1 MNKNIS
7 KREKFRKILKLSFS
21 LILIFT
27 VLILL
32 LRFLPIKNL
41 NSFMNRQ
48 NSTRFYDSKGN
59 LIYVLSLEEGLRR
72 EYYPIEEIPEQIQKI
87 FIEAEDKDFFR
98 HHGFSVKAFLR
109 AIKQNSSQKK
119 TVSGASTIT
128 MQLVRL
134 ISPRSKNPTV
144 FTKIAET
151 FIAFRLELKLSKEK
165 ILELYLNNLPFG
177 NQIEGIASAARE
189 IYSKSLEELSTAQ
202 ILALSVTP
210 RRPSLYSPLVNP
222 ENSYESAMKI
232 ARSLDFKISKAAW
245 ISETK
250 PFFTKKK
257 TERSALHFVY
267 KRNIRKK
274 QKKSP

>member
-32 LRFLPIKNL
+32 LKFLPIKNL

-98 HHGFSVKAFLR
+98 HHGFSIKAFLR

-189 IYSKSLEELSTAQ
+189 IYSKSIEELSTAQ

-232 ARSLDFKISKAAW
+232 ARNLDVTISKN
-245 ISETK
+245 T
-250 PFFTKKK
+250 
-257 TERSALHFVY
+257 
-267 KRNIRKK
+267 
-274 QKKSP
+274 

>member
-32 LRFLPIKNL
+32 LKFLPIKNL

-177 NQIEGIASAARE
+177 RNR
-189 IYSKSLEELSTAQ
+189 K
-202 ILALSVTP
+202 
-210 RRPSLYSPLVNP
+210 RRKRNL
-222 ENSYESAMKI
+222 
-232 ARSLDFKISKAAW
+232 FKITRGTFNCTNFSAFRNA
-245 ISETK
+245 SPTFTLFASCK
-250 PFFTKKK
+250 PGKFL
-257 TERSALHFVY
+257 R
-267 KRNIRKK
+267 KRNENRKK
-274 QKKSP
+274 P